1 MARIILHIGT
11 HKTGTTHLQNL
22 FLRNQALLLE
32 HGVIYPQIGIRAG
45 QHPLA
50 AVWNSFMQPAKGHF
64 DARSAWQ
71 DLIGA
76 HATGDQTLL
85 LSSEEFSRVSARGV
99 DMAELAQWLRPF
111 DEVLILCTLRN
122 QAAFLQSVYQEIIVQ
137 RPPLDWD
144 KFLAHC
150 LKRLRCDGLS
160 LDYDHLLSHIARGFA
175 PSQIRF
181 VCYETA
187 RQAPGGLLGQY
198 LALMGLD
205 IAPER
210 FAPVPKSASN
220 ISPQPLASFSA
231 TQTARPEAPPEGL
244 IRMMQDSLDRRF
256 GAGKRTTLFTRKE
269 LTQIARATRPSNQ
282 AFLRRVRA
290 QQPDFQLA
298 PVSVGTV
305 DLWREDLDAAFWA
318 ESCRALI
325 GLQP

>member
-22 FLRNQALLLE
+22 FLRNQALLAE
-32 HGVIYPQIGIRAG
+32 HGVIYPQIGIQAG

-50 AVWNSFMQPAKGHF
+50 AVWNPFMQPADRSF
-64 DARSAWQ
+64 DPRAAWQ
-71 DLIGA
+71 DLIRTHA
-76 HATGDQTLL
+76 HGDHSLL
-85 LSSEEFSRVSARGV
+85 LSSEEFSRISDRGV
-99 DMAELAQWLRPF
+99 DMSELAQWLRPF
-111 DEVLILCTLRN
+111 DEVLVLCTLRN
-122 QAAFLQSVYQEIIVQ
+122 QAAFLQSVYQEIVAN
-137 RPPLDWD
+137 RPPYDWA
-144 KFLAHC
+144 KFFAHC
-150 LKRLRCDGLS
+150 LQRLRCDGLA
-160 LDYDHLLSHIARGFA
+160 LNYDQLLSHITAGFA

-205 IAPER
+205 IAPES
-210 FAPVPKSASN
+210 FAPVPQTASN

-231 TQTARPEAPPEGL
+231 TQIARPAAPPEGL

-269 LTQIARATRPSNQ
+269 AAQLAKATQKSNQ
-282 AFLRRVRA
+282 AFQRRVTA
-290 QQPDFQLA
+290 LQPDFQLA

-318 ESCRALI
+318 ESCRALA
-325 GLQP
+325 GLRA